1 MYDLK
6 DKTKEMAS
14 FVMGIN
20 SDTFKELDHDDEI
33 NFLNQTGR
41 KKCDFLPNTDQ
52 RVVGRGNPLLARGE
66 FLSMDEVNKGL
77 FGE

>member
-41 KKCDFLPNTDQ
+41 KRCDFLPNTDQ